1 MKSSLFSFL
10 APLLVSHAFASITV
24 KTPDV
29 DYVGVAANGTE
40 SFLGIPFAESVS
52 GSKRFTKATPKQWSK
67 GSNFDATQPGPAC
80 PQAKVPVAS
89 FPVFSNV
96 TNAQEDC
103 LTLRVDRPANIR
115 AGSKLPVMV
124 YIYGGEP
131 SRNEQSIN
139 GLISDYFRRRLHW
152 PGLRPYLHSLG
163 SFT

>member
-1 MKSSLFSFL
+1 MKSLLFSFL
-10 APLLVSHAFASITV
+10 APLLVSHAFASTTV

-80 PQAKVPVAS
+80 PQAKVPAADLP
-89 FPVFSNV
+89 FFSNV
-96 TNAQEDC
+96 ANAQEDC
-103 LTLRVDRPANIR
+103 LNLRVDRPANVR
-115 AGSKLPVMV
+115 ASSELPVMV
-124 YIYGGEP
+124 YIYGDRP

-139 GLISDYFRRRLHW
+139 GLISDCFRRRLHW
-152 PGLRPYLHSLG
+152 PGLRPAPHSLG
-163 SFT
+163 SLT